1 MECDEGDMK
10 LKVRH
15 GLSLRYTVFVFTV
28 MCVTFFAT
36 VQHAIISSAA
46 TVLEAPT
53 QLLPQGGSVV
63 KGAYY
68 TKSWT
73 TVSSAI
79 KYEYASYHDSEATSL
94 KFSAQYTS
102 ATRSASGIPDITYWW
117 RVRAID
123 ASGNK
128 SSWSELVKLTI
139 DNTKP
144 VITGSTAT
152 QNPSTTTVT
161 ITGSVTEPHLESVS
175 LKLDGTDVDS
185 SAVTLTGNDF
195 TAELQNLSIG
205 NHTVEITATDKAG
218 NKSAVKSHM
227 FTVTDTIAP
236 VITITSPTTF
246 VEGEDVVITG
256 TATDNHSTVGEVSV
270 LVDGV
275 EKGPTT
281 ATNGK
286 FSLNLGKLAPGQYR
300 VIATGT
306 DEAGNR
312 GASIPAT
319 ITVTQ
324 KPAPEP
330 EPTPPIDEPN
340 TTPTDPQPQS
350 TQTQPNPTRIV
361 YLQPTTN
368 TAQTTDSQDSEPVVE
383 TDDSKDQ
390 NALSA
395 RTQDIRGTRDSEDTT
410 PTLLGMAWY
419 YWLPIIA
426 AIIFPWIIIAAKK
439 QQKDGEE

>member
-1 MECDEGDMK
+1 MK

-53 QLLPQGGSVV
+53 QLLPQGGSGV

-218 NKSAVKSHM
+218 NKSAVRTHA

-246 VEGEDVVITG
+246 VESEDVVITG
-256 TATDNHSTVGEVSV
+256 TATDNHSAVSEVSIH
-270 LVDGV
+270 VDGA
-275 EKGPTT
+275 EKGT
-281 ATNGK
+281 ATVTNGE
-286 FSLNLGKLAPGQYR
+286 FSHSLGQLAAGTYE
-300 VIATGT
+300 ITAKGT
-306 DEAGNR
+306 DAAGNE
-312 GASIPAT
+312 ATSDPVTLT
-319 ITVTQ
+319 ITTKPVVT
-324 KPAPEP
+324 PPV
-330 EPTPPIDEPN
+330 TPPIVVNPETPDPTPAEPA
-340 TTPTDPQPQS
+340 PSPQS
-350 TQTQPNPTRIV
+350 QPAPTRTA
-361 YLQPTTN
+361 YLQPAAN
-368 TAQTTDSQDSEPVVE
+368 TAQTTTDTPDDEEATVE
-383 TDDSKDQ
+383 VDALALNNS
-390 NALSA
+390 LSA
-395 RTQDIRGTRDSEDTT
+395 RTQDIRGTTDSKN
-410 PTLLGMAWY
+410 PIPSLLGFAWY
-419 YWLPIIA
+419 YWVIA
-426 AIIFPWIIIAAKK
+426 VLTVTVITLWGLLVGRRRK
-439 QQKDGEE
+439 EEEQ